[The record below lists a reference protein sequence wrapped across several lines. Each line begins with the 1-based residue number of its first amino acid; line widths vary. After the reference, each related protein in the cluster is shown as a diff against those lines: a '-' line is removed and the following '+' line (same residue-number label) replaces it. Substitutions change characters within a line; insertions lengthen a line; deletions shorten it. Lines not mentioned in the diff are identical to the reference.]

1 MAKKVG
7 TAVAAGLFN
16 KASLEMAQANKKFVT
31 KQIPIKDIIPNAK
44 NEYRTDNIDEL
55 AVSIVNVGLQQNLV
69 VREDGE
75 KYKLITGH
83 RRLLALKQLVEQGYE
98 EYKTAPCI
106 ILNINSIDLPISD
119 ELKELYALTT
129 TNAEAR
135 VLTDSEIIMQIRNL
149 KLIYSSMAEKGISLS
164 GRQRDL
170 IAKDLGISSAQVGK
184 YEYTDRNLVPEFKE
198 ELKKGTISMNTA
210 NDIAHLPVEEQSDL
224 FKKEKASEI
233 TAKKIKNIV
242 ESKKTNVSNKRN
254 IGIAEQQLKNA
265 ENNLQ
270 LFKRNEEA
278 FQLQKEIVAKC
289 QELQELLRKEELN
302 L

>member
-16 KASLEMAQANKKFVT
+16 KASLDMAQANKKFMT
-31 KQIPIKDIIPNAK
+31 KQIPIEDIIPNDK
-44 NEYRTDNIDEL
+44 NEYHTDNIDEL
-55 AVSIVNVGLQQNLV
+55 ALSIANIGLQQNLV

-75 KYKLITGH
+75 KYRLITGH
-83 RRLLALKQLVEQGYE
+83 RRLLALRQLMEQGNQ

-106 ILNINSIDLPISD
+106 ILDIDSIDLPISN

-149 KLIYSSMAEKGISLS
+149 KSIYSSMADKGINLS

-170 IAKDLGISSAQVGK
+170 IANDLGISSAQVGK

-198 ELKKGTISMNTA
+198 ELNKGTISMNTA
-210 NDIAHLPVEEQSDL
+210 NDIAHLPVETQVDL
-224 FKKEKASEI
+224 FNKEKPAEI
-233 TAKKIKNIV
+233 TAKKIKSIIAN
-242 ESKKTNVSNKRN
+242 KKQNTSDKRN

-265 ENNLQ
+265 ENNLK
-270 LFKRNEEA
+270 LFERDEKA
-278 FQLQKEIVAKC
+278 FQLQQEIVAKC
-289 QELQELLRKEELN
+289 QELQELLREEEKTL
-302 L
+302 